1 MSLDKYKNMSDEE
14 FKQLSNEEFQDY
26 IKLKKEDFSRHY
38 RKINEITV
46 DVVLKPEEV
55 IAIAK
60 QNHKKN
66 NLDGVINEDIHQLFF
81 DEAYTFKIDK
91 ENRNKDD
98 VRPAWRVLVDLPE
111 KPFLMEDYTLIVSD
125 KDKKVMGMLDP
136 KGHPVFKGNE
146 FTDEDIEYI
155 MNNGDSEDKLN

>member
-1 MSLDKYKNMSDEE
+1 MSLNKYKNMSDEE

-26 IKLKKEDFSRHY
+26 IKLKKADFSRHY

-46 DVVLKPEEV
+46 DVILRPEEA

-60 QNHKKN
+60 QYHKKN
-66 NLDGVINEDIHQLFF
+66 NLDGVVNEDIHQLFF

-91 ENRNKDD
+91 ENRNNDD
-98 VRPAWRVLVDLPE
+98 VRTAWRVLVDLPAN
-111 KPFLMEDYTLIVSD
+111 PFLMEDYTLIVSD

-136 KGHPVFKGNE
+136 NGHPVFNGNE

-155 MNNGDSEDKLN
+155 MNDEDTED

>member
-55 IAIAK
+55 IAITK
-60 QNHKKN
+60 QYHKKS
-66 NLDGVINEDIHQLFF
+66 NLDGVVNEDIHQLFF

-91 ENRNKDD
+91 ENRNNND

-111 KPFLMEDYTLIVSD
+111 PLFLWRTI
-125 KDKKVMGMLDP
+125 
-136 KGHPVFKGNE
+136 H
-146 FTDEDIEYI
+146 
-155 MNNGDSEDKLN
+155 

>member
-60 QNHKKN
+60 QYHKKS
-66 NLDGVINEDIHQLFF
+66 NLDGVVNEDIHQLFF

-91 ENRNKDD
+91 ENRNNDD
-98 VRPAWRVLVDLPE
+98 VRPVWRVLVDLPE
-111 KPFLMEDYTLIVSD
+111 NPFLMEDYTLIVSD
-125 KDKKVMGMLDP
+125 KNKKVMGMLDP
-136 KGHPVFKGNE
+136 NGHPVFKGNE
-146 FTDEDIEYI
+146 FTDEGIYYE
-155 MNNGDSEDKLN
+155 